1 MKRLEPLCAR
11 LGSILNLPRKSVVPL
26 AVRNE
31 LLEALSIKVFS
42 PGEIQKTF
50 DRFKPLPKS
59 NRVCSDA
66 VKAKLKREI
75 LAGKEERKV
84 DRYIPVL
91 FADSLDEFHRKNMEE
106 IVKKDSLAVE
116 VDQTEM
122 EKEAGITLAEFTTR
136 LAQFGEKLDPRI
148 WPIAASFFL
157 TGTSLGIVVPCMP
170 LLVSELGITPSQFG
184 FVISSFALAKLI
196 SNIPST
202 HYVDIVGRKPLMVA
216 GLGMCAIGLG
226 GIGMSLYPGFGYP
239 WIIGCRVIS
248 GVGVSAF
255 VSGSFM
261 YLIDI
266 STHLNRARTNA
277 PASAGFNAGLAIGPA
292 MGGVLVELVGISYAY
307 FLVGGMF
314 AGLALL
320 NQAIITE
327 TIRKQKHLMG
337 IIQLQNSEGME
348 NAKISAAFEV
358 AYRRWKELFS
368 SSPDIRNVLLLNTS
382 YWFTL
387 SGAQLTLLPLLMV
400 GPVLNLSVSQI
411 ATCFG
416 MMSITSFLLSQPL
429 ATLCDKYDKVYV
441 SCGGCLLL
449 ASSCLSIPMM
459 SSFYELLAA
468 LVPLAVGSTII
479 NTAPTAHMANICA
492 ERDRSQAVSLL
503 RTVGDIGFL
512 GGASTAGLFAGLS
525 SVESAMMLTGGIL
538 VGSSLLVARQH
549 RNLLSKLLDE
559 EGTNA
564 KQALF
569 SGRTPGDDKKNLL

>member
-1 MKRLEPLCAR
+1 MKRFAPLCAR
-11 LGSILNLPRKSVVPL
+11 AREKLNLHKAPVIPFND
-26 AVRNE
+26 RND
-31 LLEALSIKVFS
+31 LLRALKINKFS
-42 PGEIQKTF
+42 DGEIKASFQL
-50 DRFKPLPKS
+50 FKALPS
-59 NRVCSDA
+59 ASRVCSSTVLGHLQRSQKTGQPSLDVDKHIPVMFSDEGIGSGA
-66 VKAKLKREI
+66 SDTREDFNKQNG
-75 LAGKEERKV
+75 LPLTVAGAGLDPSTDRKEE
-84 DRYIPVL
+84 
-91 FADSLDEFHRKNMEE
+91 
-106 IVKKDSLAVE
+106 
-116 VDQTEM
+116 
-122 EKEAGITLAEFTTR
+122 GITLAQYKAR
-136 LAQFGEKLDPRI
+136 LKYLGEQLDPRI

-216 GLGMCAIGLG
+216 GLGMCALGLG
-226 GIGMSLYPGFGYP
+226 GIGISLYPGFGYP
-239 WIIGCRVIS
+239 WIILCRVVS

-277 PASAGFNAGLAIGPA
+277 PPSAAFNAGLALGPA
-292 MGGVLVELVGISYAY
+292 VGGVLVDMVGISTAY

-314 AGLALL
+314 GGLTLL
-320 NQAIITE
+320 NQAIISDTFKKQVTTE
-327 TIRKQKHLMG
+327 VDRSVEKVQPKLS
-337 IIQLQNSEGME
+337 Q
-348 NAKISAAFEV
+348 AFEV
-358 AYRRWKELFS
+358 AYSSWKELVNS
-368 SSPDIRNVLLLNTS
+368 NADIRNVLLLNGS

-400 GPVLNLSVSQI
+400 GTTLNLSVSQI

-449 ASSCLSIPMM
+449 ASSCLTIPAVG
-459 SSFYELLAA
+459 SFYELLGA
-468 LVPLAVGSTII
+468 LVPLAIGSTII
-479 NTAPTAHMANICA
+479 NTAPSAHMANICS

-503 RTVGDIGFL
+503 RTIGDIGFL
-512 GGASTAGLFAGLS
+512 AGASTAGLIAAIS
-525 SVESAMMLTGGIL
+525 SVETAMTITGA
-538 VGSSLLVARQH
+538 LLVASSALVGNRH
-549 RNLLSKLLDE
+549 YYALCSE
-559 EGTNA
+559 TTA
-564 KQALF
+564 KEPPAPNQNN
-569 SGRTPGDDKKNLL
+569 SDGKTET